1 MNANKEVWKDVPKF
15 EGLYKVSNRGD
26 VFSIKRNKVLAKQNH
41 NSGYLMV
48 RLYKN
53 KCGFSI
59 LIHRLVAKA
68 FLPNP
73 KKLPQVNHKDGNKKN
88 NNVKNLEWVSCRDNT
103 IHSCKGLRSK
113 KYKKRI
119 GLHVYKGEK
128 YIGFFKNVND
138 ICNSLNIDNRDKIY
152 KHLQGRLKTFGGY
165 VIV

>member
-59 LIHRLVAKA
+59 LVHRIVAKA

-73 KKLPQVNHKDGNKKN
+73 KKLPQVNHKDGNKKT
-88 NNVKNLEWVSCRDNT
+88 T
-103 IHSCKGLRSK
+103 ILKILSGCHAETTQYILAKG
-113 KYKKRI
+113 
-119 GLHVYKGEK
+119 
-128 YIGFFKNVND
+128 
-138 ICNSLNIDNRDKIY
+138 
-152 KHLQGRLKTFGGY
+152 
-165 VIV
+165 